1 MTLTKFARMPAW
13 YQGMA
18 RWLLSLLFLLGFG
31 LSALPAFAVP
41 AHVSEANLVLPN
53 LNDGSLAT
61 FLGGVTGWTLLSY
74 GLLIC
79 VGGLIF
85 GAVIYGRIRRLPVHR
100 SMAEVSELIY
110 ETCKTYMITQ
120 G

>member
-53 LNDGSLAT
+53 LRDAA
-61 FLGGVTGWTLLSY
+61 GVCPPFRPGAP
-74 GLLIC
+74 C
-79 VGGLIF
+79 VP
-85 GAVIYGRIRRLPVHR
+85 VVRLRP
-100 SMAEVSELIY
+100 LF
-110 ETCKTYMITQ
+110 
-120 G
+120 